1 MTDETPERDGS
12 QGDDLRAEIERLQHL
27 LDDETEAER
36 DLARLELE
44 YTSVHQALADA
55 RTRLSEAKA
64 DLARIVAEAA
74 DVAAEQ
80 VSLTA
85 RVEDAQSEDTARLDA
100 ALAELMRLSQGR
112 YLAEAEVAAARSE
125 VEALREE
132 HAGQEA
138 LVAELATEVARAR
151 ARRLTLERERR
162 QVEASLAEETARLG
176 DALNRL
182 GALEERRDAQRATL
196 AEAAAVIDG
205 VDLAEVDLDGV
216 DLDGVDLDGVDR
228 DGVEPGPG
236 ARTPV
241 LVGASEPWWN
251 RSTATWNA
259 AFALFAVLVVLLGA
273 KTLVD
278 DASATEAF
286 CAEAPVLDVVTARS
300 ALDALAGGARPGDAF
315 ATFEQGRY
323 AYPTSS
329 QVSAP
334 VREAAAALEAAHAA
348 VAERKGVPTGAAQY
362 RELGQAVLDADARLR
377 SACRPE

>member
-176 DALNRL
+176 EALNRL

-216 DLDGVDLDGVDR
+216 DLDRVDR

-286 CAEAPVLDVVTARS
+286 CAEAPVLDVVAARS

-315 ATFEQGRY
+315 STFEQGRY

-334 VREAAAALEAAHAA
+334 VREAAAALESAHAA
-348 VAERKGVPTGAAQY
+348 VAERKGRPTSSAQY
-362 RELGQAVLDADARLR
+362 RELSQAVVDADARLR